1 MCPGVTLDGFY
12 AWRGLRRPDG
22 ASAARMGLLADLFV
36 LLMGFALLSRHF
48 EAAEARRDAC
58 ILPGDWKGG
67 LVLLVLAFVLWA
79 FLDDIPAA
87 LIGGTM
93 ARHVFRGKVHI
104 GHQAAIV
111 AASTADCGSVVGD
124 TTTSSDVDRRISPL
138 EVLDAYVGAGA
149 LLMRTYRP
157 APAPGKL
164 HSQLARLFERLPF
177 NSADRGLCRRPAA
190 VGRDHGRERKFV
202 GPDHRWKDGGARG
215 APVPVMINERA
226 VLRDQAAAGSPL
238 LNFTGIFR

>member
-1 MCPGVTLDGFY
+1 MQFKEGSLS
-12 AWRGLRRPDG
+12 LRRCGPTSHESLCQRWPPYLPATG
-22 ASAARMGLLADLFV
+22 RLVAGFRRAKCHHLVRCSTLVSSPNVTMEQKLFSFLNPLQWIEASEVISKHKRIS
-36 LLMGFALLSRHF
+36 SRCSRYF
-48 EAAEARRDAC
+48 FPAAERLQR
-58 ILPGDWKGG
+58 P
-67 LVLLVLAFVLWA
+67 
-79 FLDDIPAA
+79 
-87 LIGGTM
+87 
-93 ARHVFRGKVHI
+93 
-104 GHQAAIV
+104 
-111 AASTADCGSVVGD
+111 
-124 TTTSSDVDRRISPL
+124 
-138 EVLDAYVGAGA
+138 
-149 LLMRTYRP
+149 YRP

-164 HSQLARLFERLPF
+164 RSQLARLFERLPF

>member
-1 MCPGVTLDGFY
+1 
-12 AWRGLRRPDG
+12 
-22 ASAARMGLLADLFV
+22 MGLLADLFV

-67 LVLLVLAFVLWA
+67 LVLLVLVFVPWA

-138 EVLDAYVGAGA
+138 EVLDAYVGAGGA
-149 LLMRTYRP
+149 SDADPLDQRRHQGSSVRSSHDFSNACRST
-157 APAPGKL
+157 
-164 HSQLARLFERLPF
+164 LPI
-177 NSADRGLCRRPAA
+177 AAYAEGL
-190 VGRDHGRERKFV
+190 
-202 GPDHRWKDGGARG
+202 
-215 APVPVMINERA
+215 
-226 VLRDQAAAGSPL
+226 PL
-238 LNFTGIFR
+238 